1 MPCENG
7 NGKQFWLLL
16 CDKPIQIVVENF
28 IDPYKNTYYEGDYV
42 IRGCKYDLLQFEIK
56 TYYFNEEVEPVYIYS
71 HLVCVSKFT
80 MPPTSHNIR
89 GSYPTFELPVET
101 HQWWYVICWWLLT

>member
-1 MPCENG
+1 
-7 NGKQFWLLL
+7 
-16 CDKPIQIVVENF
+16 
-28 IDPYKNTYYEGDYV
+28 
-42 IRGCKYDLLQFEIK
+42 
-56 TYYFNEEVEPVYIYS
+56 
-71 HLVCVSKFT
+71 LVCVSKFT